1 MSDPVETVKRQVRM
15 RWKKR
20 ALQAEKE
27 NADLRL
33 KLFQYGSAAV
43 VTAVIAVACLLFA
56 LLK

>member
-1 MSDPVETVKRQVRM
+1 M